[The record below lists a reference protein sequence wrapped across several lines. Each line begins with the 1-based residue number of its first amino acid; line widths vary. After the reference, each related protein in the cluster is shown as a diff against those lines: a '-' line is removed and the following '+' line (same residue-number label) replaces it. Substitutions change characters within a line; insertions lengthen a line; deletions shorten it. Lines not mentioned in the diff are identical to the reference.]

1 MTKKIKVAGIG
12 NQKMADKA
20 ISYPDGSPAG
30 RILRAGR
37 KLFFN
42 VGFQRVSTDMIAKE
56 ASVSKSSLYKYFP
69 NMSALLKAVTEA
81 EAVHF
86 QAAEPK
92 IIDTKDALRDEL
104 VRFGADLMRFLNR
117 PEIIRFNQL
126 MHEEAR
132 DNPDIAQVFY
142 SAAYG
147 RTLAHLEALFQ
158 QGLDKGFV
166 PGPHLAEEMAMQI
179 IGMWECIPM
188 VRVQLGVAKRPF
200 PKPQDWSQK
209 CVDTLLR

>member
-1 MTKKIKVAGIG
+1 MPDKTKDY
-12 NQKMADKA
+12 ME
-20 ISYPDGSPAG
+20 GSPAD

-37 KLFFN
+37 RLFFDL
-42 VGFQRVSTDMIAKE
+42 GFQRVSTDMIAKE

-69 NMSALLKAVTEA
+69 NMSGLLKAVTEA

-92 IIDTKDALRDEL
+92 LVDTRDELRDEL
-104 VRFGADLMRFLNR
+104 IRFGADLMRFLNR
-117 PEIIRFNQL
+117 AEIIRFNHL

-132 DNPDIAQVFY
+132 ANPDVAQEFY

-166 PGPHLAEEMAMQI
+166 SGPLSAEEMAMQI
-179 IGMWECIPM
+179 IGMWEGVPM
-188 VRVQLGVAKRPF
+188 VRVQMGMMKRPF
-200 PKPQDWSQK
+200 PRPQEWSQK
-209 CVDTLLR
+209 CVDTLLK